1 MRTSHIC
8 TVKTSEASR
17 EGPSELMVALTVAFH
32 SELPI
37 GSEIVTA
44 SLWHSPCW
52 LFGRGNS
59 ECRHH

>member
-1 MRTSHIC
+1 MYCHVDPLSRRAVRSSNIC
-8 TVKTSEASR
+8 TVKSSEAAR

-44 SLWHSPCW
+44 S
-52 LFGRGNS
+52 
-59 ECRHH
+59 